1 MGGCRGGRGNSGGEL
16 TPKGGL
22 TCSTPDEPPAI
33 INRAVCLREKNRVSA
48 ATGSGEGWSASYSRV
63 LLREERE
70 PFGWG
75 TDQRGLRRRSTR
87 APGVI
92 NHRAPNR
99 LREANRGREAR
110 GNREVRSEGHSN
122 VLFARRESHSDG
134 ELTEGGC
141 VKAPEDPGAYN
152 PREPNCVREANQG
165 REGKGNREV
174 RSEGDSRVILRGER
188 GTWVGN

>member
-1 MGGCRGGRGNSGGEL
+1 M
-16 TPKGGL
+16 K
-22 TCSTPDEPPAI
+22 
-33 INRAVCLREKNRVSA
+33 A
-48 ATGSGEGWSASYSRV
+48 AQQMQ
-63 LLREERE
+63 
-70 PFGWG
+70 P
-75 TDQRGLRRRSTR
+75 STR